1 MAETQEQPKK
11 LGEHIDIPAHVAA
24 NITMARDASGRAL
37 WVNGGGLVVFLM
49 AAVLPIVPL
58 VLLVL
63 LFRQP
68 DTATAGL
75 SWLWITMAV
84 ITGLIAFMVA
94 NGLIRSV
101 LEAER

>member
-1 MAETQEQPKK
+1 MADTQEQPKK
-11 LGEHIDIPAHVAA
+11 LGEHIDIPTHVAA
-24 NITMARDASGRAL
+24 NITVSRDANGRAL
-37 WVNGGGLVVFLM
+37 WVNGGGVVVFLM

-68 DTATAGL
+68 DTAAAGL